1 MIHKDSVFIYPQ
13 PNDIFD
19 VLISSKQR
27 FNDWELRRFA
37 LERGILVSEHMDRE
51 ALCLR
56 IASLPFDHTL
66 LDKLEEMLKTE
77 SRRSKSSSQRLQ
89 GTLKTDELQAAIH
102 KLNQQ
107 NPREQIDLS
116 ISRDGKA
123 ALKFQYNEIDH
134 AVTRLKQRKPKQAT
148 VELEPQGPNNTNI
161 RYPTAERVEE
171 MVASLLAILD
181 ENKPKPR
188 INIDLSTLTAAQTNQ
203 FFLELV
209 NTIPELPF
217 NHTLKVGIQKTQH
230 QGTVDDA
237 EEEEDLSSSLVA
249 EINKATLSGHNP
261 LQTPAVQALLDSG
274 EYYIHTI
281 RWETGR
287 VTLMDDLK
295 TAFDGQV
302 LLEIKGYPTAS
313 MQRLAYEA
321 VNVRRYSVERD
332 RLYSTP
338 EPLPNLQSK
347 LYIKMLEDAA
357 YQCFER
363 LRSNQCATNGLMQ
376 SGV

>member
-56 IASLPFDHTL
+56 IASLPFDHAL
-66 LDKLEEMLKTE
+66 LNKLEEILKVE
-77 SRRSKSSSQRLQ
+77 SRRSKVSSQRLQ
-89 GTLKTDELQAAIH
+89 GTLGTDELQTAIN
-102 KLNQQ
+102 KLKQQ
-107 NPREQIDLS
+107 NPREQIDLN
-116 ISRDGKA
+116 ITRNGKA
-123 ALKFQYNEIDH
+123 TLKIHYNEVDH

-148 VELEPQGPNNTNI
+148 VELETQGESNTNI
-161 RYPTAERVEE
+161 RYQASERVEE
-171 MVASLLAILD
+171 IVTSLLSILD
-181 ENKPKPR
+181 EKEAKSR
-188 INIDLSTLTAAQTNQ
+188 INIDLSTLTPTQTNQ

-209 NTIPELPF
+209 NSIPGLPF
-217 NHTLKVGIQKTQH
+217 NHTLKVGIQKVQNHAT
-230 QGTVDDA
+230 DDDSD
-237 EEEEDLSSSLVA
+237 EEDDLSNSLVA
-249 EINKATLSGHNP
+249 EINKAMVSGHNP
-261 LQTPAVQALLDSG
+261 LQTTAVQALLDSG

-287 VTLMDDLK
+287 VTLTDGG
-295 TAFDGQV
+295 TAFDGHV
-302 LLEIKGYPTAS
+302 LLEIKGYPIAS
-313 MQRLAYEA
+313 MQRLAYET
-321 VNVRRYSVERD
+321 VNVRRYSAERD

-338 EPLPNLQSK
+338 EPLPTLQSK

-363 LRSNQCATNGLMQ
+363 VRDNQCATSGLMQ
-376 SGV
+376 SGA